1 MITSSFKFTPM
12 LRALLPAALF
22 LATLVLPASCK
33 KESDIGLGLQPGDD
47 LLNAQLTDTITLWTK
62 TERDDSLRSDKPTLC
77 VIGSNNDPDFGKTMA
92 GLYAQFLIPGTINN
106 INFGNT
112 PVLDS
117 TVLLLRYNF
126 DYFGDTATLQT
137 FNVFQMT
144 ESIHKDSAYYATTT
158 KTFNTAP
165 IGTLTF
171 SPRPRTP
178 VISGSDTLPAHIRI
192 VLDPAFGNSIFSLA
206 AGAGNI
212 LNDNTELLSA
222 LNGLFIAPNNPA
234 QQSGEGA
241 LLYFSPKDTL
251 TRLTM
256 YYRDDANVNK
266 SFSFSITSQSAYF
279 GSYQHDYSDFTLTA
293 ITNQL
298 NTPLGGPYNFNEVF
312 VQSLGGLRT
321 RIEFPF
327 IAQLRPDV
335 LGYNIA
341 INKAELV
348 LKVDP
353 AASANPNLPPNNRLY
368 VTSFSDAGK
377 QQLLTDFLVPASNF
391 DGNYDPATGEYRIN
405 MAIYFQRLLNG
416 EEPNTGLLLKEIVPN
431 NNARRVKLG
440 SGLPA
445 SSNQMKLRLTYT
457 RVN

>member
-1 MITSSFKFTPM
+1 MTTSSFTFTPM

-22 LATLVLPASCK
+22 LATLVLPTSCK

-47 LLNAQLTDTITLWTK
+47 LLNAQLSDTITLWTK
-62 TERDDSLRSDKPTLC
+62 TEIDDSLRSDKTTLC
-77 VIGSNNDPDFGKTMA
+77 VIGSNNDPLFGKTMA

-126 DYFGDTATLQT
+126 DYFGDTTTQQT

-144 ESIHKDSAYYATTT
+144 ESINKDSAYYSTNS
-158 KTFNTAP
+158 KTFNTSP

-171 SPRPRTP
+171 VPRPRTSVTNGP
-178 VISGSDTLPAHIRI
+178 DTLPAHLRI
-192 VLDPAFGNSIFSLA
+192 VLDPAFGSSIFALA
-206 AGAGNI
+206 SGAGNT
-212 LNDNTELLSA
+212 LADNAELLAA

-234 QQSGEGA
+234 QAPGQGA
-241 LLYFSPKDTL
+241 LLYFAPKDSL

-266 SFSFSITSQSAYF
+266 TFSFTINSQSAYF
-279 GSYQHDYSDFTLTA
+279 GSYQHDYSSSAA

-298 NTPLGGPYNFNEVF
+298 NTPTGGPYSFSEIF
-312 VQSLGGLRT
+312 VHSLGGLRT
-321 RIEFPF
+321 RILFPF
-327 IAQLRPDV
+327 IAQLRRDV

-348 LKVDP
+348 IKVDP
-353 AASANPNLPPNNRLY
+353 VSSADPNLPPNTRLY
-368 VTSFSDAGK
+368 VTSFNDEGK

-391 DGNYDPATGEYRIN
+391 DGNYNPSTGEYHIN
-405 MAIYFQRLLNG
+405 MAIYFQRLIDG
-416 EEPNTGLLLKEIVPN
+416 QEPNTGLLLKEIVPN
-431 NNARRVKLG
+431 NNARRAVLG
-440 SGLPA
+440 SGLQA
-445 SSNQMKLRLTYT
+445 SPNQMKLRLTYT